1 MILIIFENGFPIL
14 FTEEVSGWD
23 GRRFNLH
30 KLRTLKKNEFEE
42 TINDENTKKTSLKVG
57 KIIRRL
63 HVDEIPQF
71 FNVLKGD
78 MSIVGPRPHQFRE
91 DLSYSKV
98 FKKFLKRNKTSPE

>member
-1 MILIIFENGFPIL
+1 M
-14 FTEEVSGWD
+14 
-23 GRRFNLH
+23 
-30 KLRTLKKNEFEE
+30 
-42 TINDENTKKTSLKVG
+42 KKTSLKVG

-98 FKKFLKRNKTSPE
+98 FKKVFKKKQNFSGNNWLGTDTRL